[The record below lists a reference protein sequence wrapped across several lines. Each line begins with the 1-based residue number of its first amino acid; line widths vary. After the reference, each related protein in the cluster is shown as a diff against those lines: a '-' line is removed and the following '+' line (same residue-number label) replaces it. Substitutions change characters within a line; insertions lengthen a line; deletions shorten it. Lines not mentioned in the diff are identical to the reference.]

1 MYFHMVLPDAR
12 TRLLDAAIDVI
23 RAQGYAAT
31 SVDDLCRAA
40 GVTKGAFFHH
50 FASKDAMAVAA
61 ARHWTAVTAPVFEAA
76 PYHDDPDPARR
87 VLDYVAFRKAMLNGR
102 PLPEFTCLAG
112 TMAQETYNTHPDI
125 RDACGASILGHAETL
140 IPDIQAAL
148 DAVGQT
154 AVSARSLAIFA
165 QSTLQ
170 GAFVLAKAGG
180 DPTLAADC
188 CDHLSRYLEHLFAR
202 ETVR

>member
-1 MYFHMVLPDAR
+1 MTQPDAR

-23 RAQGYAAT
+23 RAQGYSAT
-31 SVDDLCRAA
+31 TVDDLCRAA

-61 ARHWTAVTAPVFEAA
+61 AQHWTDVTAPIFAAA
-76 PYHDDPDPARR
+76 PYHADPDPARR
-87 VLDYVAFRKAMLNGR
+87 VLDYVAFRRAMLTDR
-102 PLPEFTCLAG
+102 ALAEFTCLAG
-112 TMAQETYNTHPDI
+112 TMVQETYDTHPEI
-125 RDACGASILGHAETL
+125 REACGASILGHAQTL

-148 DAVGQT
+148 DAAGRT
-154 AVSARSLAIFA
+154 TPSARSLAIFT

-180 DPTLAADC
+180 DPAIAADC
-188 CDHLSRYLEHLFAR
+188 CDHLTRYFEQLFAK
-202 ETVR
+202 EPAP

>member
-1 MYFHMVLPDAR
+1 MTQSDAR

-23 RAQGYAAT
+23 RAQGYSAT
-31 SVDDLCRAA
+31 TVDDLCRAA

-61 ARHWTAVTAPVFEAA
+61 ARHWTDVTAPVFEGAS
-76 PYHDDPDPARR
+76 YHADSDPARR
-87 VLDYVAFRKAMLNGR
+87 VLDYVAFRKAMLNDR
-102 PLPEFTCLAG
+102 SLAEFTCLVG
-112 TMAQETYNTHPDI
+112 TMVQETYDTHPEI

-140 IPDIQAAL
+140 IPDIEAAL
-148 DAVGQT
+148 GAAGQT
-154 AVSARSLAIFA
+154 TIPARSLAIFT

-180 DPTLAADC
+180 DPAIAADC
-188 CDHLSRYLEHLFAR
+188 CDHLSRYLEQLFNKD
-202 ETVR
+202 TV